1 MKVLITLVLQF
12 FILSAFAQNNHDSL
26 EKLLDF
32 VNQTRD
38 YREGFSESIGQNDFK
53 YHSIRTDITDCLLT
67 RATDG
72 SMSIEWTTVSVDKQI
87 QEEGVGF
94 LSRIVVVTWP

>member
-12 FILSAFAQNNHDSL
+12 FILSSFAQNNNDSL

-38 YREGFSESIGQNDFK
+38 YKEGFSESTGQNDFT
-53 YHSIRTDITDCLLT
+53 YHSIRTDINDCLLT

-72 SMSIEWTTVSVDKQI
+72 SMSIEWTTISID
-87 QEEGVGF
+87 EP
-94 LSRIVVVTWP
+94 L